1 MDAGVFVLGMHRSG
15 TSVATNLI
23 HLLGLPTA
31 TEEDLVPPSS
41 GNPKGHWESSS
52 LVAFNRRILDAMG
65 SETGC
70 PVAFD
75 LGWEQD
81 PRLADLRREAPEA
94 FRRAIPSAPWVW
106 KDPRNCLTLRFW
118 TSALAVEP
126 VVILLTRNP
135 LEIAASLEFGSGEEH
150 VYALALWERYLRQT
164 LGAIDGL
171 PVLVTDY
178 TELLFSPVAWCGEV
192 GRFLTHAGVDA
203 RPSTDGAVDGIVERG
218 LRHSEFTRDD
228 FFEDSAVSDAQ
239 RSLFVA
245 LEELA
250 GAHDRFAAP
259 FLSAETPTTD
269 ALLNERRRA
278 VELRHELRTLEL
290 TVRRS
295 RVRDLAR
302 RVCRGAR
309 RFSYAALAPA
319 AAALRHGAQ
328 K

>member
-31 TEEDLVPPSS
+31 TQEDLVPPSS
-41 GNPKGHWESSS
+41 GNPKGHWESTS

-75 LGWEQD
+75 PGWEQD
-81 PRLADLRREAPEA
+81 PRLADLRREAPQA
-94 FRRAIPSAPWVW
+94 FSRAIPSAPWVW

-118 TSALAVEP
+118 TSALGVKP

-164 LGAIDGL
+164 LGAIEGF
-171 PVLVTDY
+171 PVFVTDY
-178 TELLFSPVAWCGEV
+178 TELLSSPVAWSGEAA
-192 GRFLTHAGVDA
+192 RFLANAGVDV
-203 RPSTDGAVDGIVERG
+203 RSPVDGALDGIVERG
-218 LRHSEFTRDD
+218 LRHSEFTRGD
-228 FFEDSAVSDAQ
+228 FLDDSAVSDAQ
-239 RSLFVA
+239 RELFLA
-245 LEELA
+245 LEGLA
-250 GAHDRFAAP
+250 GPHDRFAAP
-259 FLSAETPTTD
+259 GLPAETPTTD

-278 VELRHELRTLEL
+278 VELRHELRALEL
-290 TVRRS
+290 TVGRS
-295 RVRDLAR
+295 RVRDLAQRAYRGVR
-302 RVCRGAR
+302 RLR
-309 RFSYAALAPA
+309 YAALAPA
-319 AAALRHGAQ
+319 AAALRHGAP